1 MNVKNRFSRIRLNGP
16 TESLNV
22 VVASGPFT
30 CSTDL
35 DYEPLK
41 DLLVSFSPFY
51 LVTFSTE

>member
-41 DLLVSFSPFY
+41 DLLVSF
-51 LVTFSTE
+51 